1 MKKIYS
7 IFFSLFILNLHI
19 YIKNIKCN
27 DLINYND
34 SNLRNGLLN
43 NSLDLTNGLNNKDNS
58 FIDSKIEEHENKSY
72 QNKDNNISI
81 VGQDVPITSV
91 DSSKIINA
99 NDLEGNSI
107 DDTKGLSVT
116 NSGFDDGSAFGGGL
130 PFSGYSPLQ
139 GNHNKCPDKNFCNGI
154 QNVPNCP
161 LKNFTGTKGDWAS
174 SNVRNFLT
182 VNKGVLVPPRRKQ
195 MCFRININNFP
206 ELKKTEGKF
215 ENFIYSSAGSE
226 AKQLIKLYGN
236 NTEKAHQAIR
246 YSFADIG
253 NIIRGDDMMDTPTS
267 KETITYLEKVL
278 KIYNEN
284 NDKPKDAKKWWT
296 ENRHHVWEAMMCGYQ
311 SAQKDNQCTGY
322 GNIDDIPQYLR
333 WFREWGT
340 YVCSE
345 YKNKFEDVI
354 KLCNIQQFTNQNDS
368 QLLEISKEDK
378 CKGALKHYEEWVNRR
393 RPEWKGQCDK
403 FEKEKSKYEDT
414 KSRTAEI
421 YLKEICSECDCK
433 YKDLDNTFKEFKDNV
448 TLLKAVIDN
457 KKNQDSLTTTSLST
471 SINSVRDSSN
481 LDQRGNITTSQGNS
495 HRATVVQQAD
505 QTNRLDNVNSVT
517 QRGNNNYN
525 NNLER
530 GLGSGALP
538 GTNIITEEK
547 YSLELIKLTSKD
559 EEDII
564 KHNEDVREEIE
575 EQQEDIEEDEEELEN
590 EGEETKEEDDEEKNE
605 TNDTEDTDD
614 TEDTEDI
621 EEENKEKELSNQ
633 QQSEKK
639 SISKVDEDS
648 YRILSVSYK
657 DNNEVK
663 NVAES
668 IVKKLF
674 SLFNDNNNLETIF
687 KGLTE
692 DMTDLFQ
699 K

>member
-1 MKKIYS
+1 MDYYITYS
-7 IFFSLFILNLHI
+7 HQ
-19 YIKNIKCN
+19 YNITMQYYKW
-27 DLINYND
+27 I
-34 SNLRNGLLN
+34 
-43 NSLDLTNGLNNKDNS
+43 NNKDNS
-58 FIDSKIEEHENKSY
+58 FIGSKIEEHENKSY

-139 GNHNKCPDKNFCNGI
+139 GNHNKCPDENFCKGI
-154 QNVPNCP
+154 KNVLSCP
-161 LKNFTGTKGDWAS
+161 PKNSTGRNGDWAS

-354 KLCNIQQFTNQNDS
+354 KLCNIQQFTNQDDS
-368 QLLEISKEDK
+368 QL
-378 CKGALKHYEEWVNRR
+378 
-393 RPEWKGQCDK
+393 
-403 FEKEKSKYEDT
+403 
-414 KSRTAEI
+414 
-421 YLKEICSECDCK
+421 
-433 YKDLDNTFKEFKDNV
+433 
-448 TLLKAVIDN
+448 
-457 KKNQDSLTTTSLST
+457 
-471 SINSVRDSSN
+471 
-481 LDQRGNITTSQGNS
+481 
-495 HRATVVQQAD
+495 
-505 QTNRLDNVNSVT
+505 
-517 QRGNNNYN
+517 
-525 NNLER
+525 
-530 GLGSGALP
+530 
-538 GTNIITEEK
+538 
-547 YSLELIKLTSKD
+547 
-559 EEDII
+559 
-564 KHNEDVREEIE
+564 
-575 EQQEDIEEDEEELEN
+575 
-590 EGEETKEEDDEEKNE
+590 
-605 TNDTEDTDD
+605 
-614 TEDTEDI
+614 
-621 EEENKEKELSNQ
+621 
-633 QQSEKK
+633 
-639 SISKVDEDS
+639 
-648 YRILSVSYK
+648 
-657 DNNEVK
+657 
-663 NVAES
+663 
-668 IVKKLF
+668 
-674 SLFNDNNNLETIF
+674 
-687 KGLTE
+687 
-692 DMTDLFQ
+692 
-699 K
+699 

>member
-116 NSGFDDGSAFGGGL
+116 NGGFDDGSAFGGGL

-139 GNHNKCPDKNFCNGI
+139 GNHNKCPDENFCKGI
-154 QNVPNCP
+154 KNVLSCP
-161 LKNFTGTKGDWAS
+161 PKNSTGRNGDWAS

-354 KLCNIQQFTNQNDS
+354 KLCNIQQFTNQDDS

-378 CKGALKHYEEWVNRR
+378 CKEALKHYEEWVNRR

-414 KSRTAEI
+414 KSITAEK

-457 KKNQDSLTTTSLST
+457 KKNQDSLTTTSLTT
-471 SINSVRDSSN
+471 SINSGRDSSN
-481 LDQRGNITTSQGNS
+481 LNQRGNITTSQGNS

-621 EEENKEKELSNQ
+621 EEENEEKELSNQ

>member
-139 GNHNKCPDKNFCNGI
+139 GNHNKCPDENFCKGI
-154 QNVPNCP
+154 KNVLSCP
-161 LKNFTGTKGDWAS
+161 PKNSTGRNGDWISVAVKES
-174 SNVRNFLT
+174 ST
-182 VNKGVLVPPRRKQ
+182 TNKGVLVPPRRKKL
-195 MCFRININNFP
+195 CLRNINQVWHRIKDEKNFK
-206 ELKKTEGKF
+206 EEFVKVALGESNALMKHYKEKNLNALTAIKYGFSDMGDIIK
-215 ENFIYSSAGSE
+215 GTD
-226 AKQLIKLYGN
+226 LIDYQITKNINRALDKILGN
-236 NTEKAHQAIR
+236 E
-246 YSFADIG
+246 
-253 NIIRGDDMMDTPTS
+253 TS
-267 KETITYLEKVL
+267 
-278 KIYNEN
+278 
-284 NDKPKDAKKWWT
+284 NDKIKKRVDW
-296 ENRHHVWEAMMCGYQ
+296 WEANKSAFWDAFMCGY
-311 SAQKDNQCTGY
+311 KVHIGNKPCPEHDNM
-322 GNIDDIPQYLR
+322 DRIPQYLR

-345 YKNKFEDVI
+345 YKNKFENVI
-354 KLCNIQQFTNQNDS
+354 ELCNVRQITNQNDS

-433 YKDLDNTFKEFKDNV
+433 YKDLDNTFKEFNDNV

>member
-34 SNLRNGLLN
+34 SNLRNGLLT
-43 NSLDLTNGLNNKDNS
+43 NSLDATNGLNNKDNS
-58 FIDSKIEEHENKSY
+58 FIDSKIEEHENNSY

-81 VGQDVPITSV
+81 VGQDVPTTSV
-91 DSSKIINA
+91 ASSKIINA

-107 DDTKGLSVT
+107 DNTKGLSVT

-130 PFSGYSPLQ
+130 PLSGYSPLQ
-139 GNHNKCPDKNFCNGI
+139 GNHNKCPSENFCEGI
-154 QNVPNCP
+154 KNALSCP
-161 LKNFTGTKGDWAS
+161 EKHFTGRNGDWISVAVKES
-174 SNVRNFLT
+174 ST
-182 VNKGVLVPPRRKQ
+182 TNKGVLVPPRRRKL
-195 MCFRININNFP
+195 CLRNITHIWYRINDEKNFK
-206 ELKKTEGKF
+206 EKF
-215 ENFIYSSAGSE
+215 FKDALGESNA
-226 AKQLIKLYGN
+226 LIKYYKEKNLNPLTAIKYGF
-236 NTEKAHQAIR
+236 
-246 YSFADIG
+246 SDMGDIIKGTDLIDYQITKNINRALDKILG
-253 NIIRGDDMMDTPTS
+253 NERSNAEI
-267 KETITYLEKVL
+267 K
-278 KIYNEN
+278 
-284 NDKPKDAKKWWT
+284 
-296 ENRHHVWEAMMCGYQ
+296 NRVDWWEANKSELWDALMCGYKIHIGNK
-311 SAQKDNQCTGY
+311 ACPEHDNM
-322 GNIDDIPQYLR
+322 DRIPQYLR

-345 YKNKFEDVI
+345 YKNKFENVI
-354 KLCNIQQFTNQNDS
+354 KLCNIQQITNQDDS
-368 QLLEISKEDK
+368 QLLGLSNDDK
-378 CKGALKHYEEWVNRR
+378 CKDALKHYEEWINRR

-403 FEKEKSKYEDT
+403 FEKEKNKYEDT
-414 KSRTAEI
+414 KSITAEK

-433 YKDLDNTFKEFKDNV
+433 YKDLDNTFKEFKDKV
-448 TLLKAVIDN
+448 TLLKAVIEN
-457 KKNQDSLTTTSLST
+457 KKNQDSLTTTS
-471 SINSVRDSSN
+471 
-481 LDQRGNITTSQGNS
+481 QGNS
-495 HRATVVQQAD
+495 HRETVVQQPD
-505 QTNRLDNVNSVT
+505 RTNILDNVNAVT
-517 QRGNNNYN
+517 QRGNNNHN

-530 GLGSGALP
+530 GLGHGALP

-547 YSLELIKLTSKD
+547 KLLEFINLTSKD
-559 EEDII
+559 EEDIT

-575 EQQEDIEEDEEELEN
+575 EQQEEIEEDEEELENEGEEQQEEIEEDEEELEN

-605 TNDTEDTDD
+605 TNDTED
-614 TEDTEDI
+614 I
-621 EEENKEKELSNQ
+621 EEENKEKGLSNQ
-633 QQSEKK
+633 KQSEEK

-663 NVAES
+663 NVPES

-692 DMTDLFQ
+692 DMTNLFQ

>member
-139 GNHNKCPDKNFCNGI
+139 GNHNKCPDENFCKGI
-154 QNVPNCP
+154 KNALSCP
-161 LKNFTGTKGDWAS
+161 PKNSTGRNGDWISVAVKES
-174 SNVRNFLT
+174 ST
-182 VNKGVLVPPRRKQ
+182 TNKGVLVPPRRKQ
-195 MCFRININNFP
+195 MCFRINKKNFP
-206 ELKKTEGKF
+206 KLKKTEGKF

-354 KLCNIQQFTNQNDS
+354 KLCNIQQFTNQDDS
-368 QLLEISKEDK
+368 QLLEISKKDK
-378 CKGALKHYEEWVNRR
+378 CKEALKHYEEWVNRR

-414 KSRTAEI
+414 KSITAEK

>member
-161 LKNFTGTKGDWAS
+161 LKNFTGRNGDWAS

>member
-1 MKKIYS
+1 
-7 IFFSLFILNLHI
+7 
-19 YIKNIKCN
+19 
-27 DLINYND
+27 
-34 SNLRNGLLN
+34 
-43 NSLDLTNGLNNKDNS
+43 
-58 FIDSKIEEHENKSY
+58 
-72 QNKDNNISI
+72 
-81 VGQDVPITSV
+81 
-91 DSSKIINA
+91 
-99 NDLEGNSI
+99 
-107 DDTKGLSVT
+107 
-116 NSGFDDGSAFGGGL
+116 
-130 PFSGYSPLQ
+130 
-139 GNHNKCPDKNFCNGI
+139 
-154 QNVPNCP
+154 
-161 LKNFTGTKGDWAS
+161 
-174 SNVRNFLT
+174 
-182 VNKGVLVPPRRKQ
+182 
-195 MCFRININNFP
+195 
-206 ELKKTEGKF
+206 
-215 ENFIYSSAGSE
+215 
-226 AKQLIKLYGN
+226 
-236 NTEKAHQAIR
+236 
-246 YSFADIG
+246 
-253 NIIRGDDMMDTPTS
+253 MD
-267 KETITYLEKVL
+267 
-278 KIYNEN
+278 
-284 NDKPKDAKKWWT
+284 
-296 ENRHHVWEAMMCGYQ
+296 R
-311 SAQKDNQCTGY
+311 
-322 GNIDDIPQYLR
+322 IPQYLR

-345 YKNKFEDVI
+345 YKNKFENVI
-354 KLCNIQQFTNQNDS
+354 ELCNVRQITNQNDS
-368 QLLEISKEDK
+368 QLLEISKKDK

-433 YKDLDNTFKEFKDNV
+433 YKDLDNTFKEFNDNV

>member
-139 GNHNKCPDKNFCNGI
+139 GNHNKCPDENFCKGI
-154 QNVPNCP
+154 KNVLSCP
-161 LKNFTGTKGDWAS
+161 PKNSTGRNGDWAS

-236 NTEKAHQAIR
+236 NTEKALQAMK
-246 YSFADIG
+246 YGFADIG
-253 NIIRGDDMMDTPTS
+253 NIVQGNDMIDTPTS
-267 KETITYLEKVL
+267 NKTKTYLEEVL
-278 KIYNEN
+278 GKQYKNV
-284 NDKPKDAKKWWT
+284 NDPKDAKTWWIQ
-296 ENRHHVWEAMMCGYQ
+296 NKHRVWDAMMCGY
-311 SAQKDNQCTGY
+311 KVHIGNKPCPEHDNM
-322 GNIDDIPQYLR
+322 DRIPQYLR

-345 YKNKFEDVI
+345 YKNKFENVI
-354 KLCNIQQFTNQNDS
+354 ELCNVRQITNQDDS
-368 QLLEISKEDK
+368 QLLEISKKDK
-378 CKGALKHYEEWVNRR
+378 CKEALKHYEEWVNRR

-414 KSRTAEI
+414 KSITAEK

-457 KKNQDSLTTTSLST
+457 KKNQDSLTTTSLTT
-471 SINSVRDSSN
+471 SINSGRDSSN
-481 LDQRGNITTSQGNS
+481 LNQRGNITTSQGNS